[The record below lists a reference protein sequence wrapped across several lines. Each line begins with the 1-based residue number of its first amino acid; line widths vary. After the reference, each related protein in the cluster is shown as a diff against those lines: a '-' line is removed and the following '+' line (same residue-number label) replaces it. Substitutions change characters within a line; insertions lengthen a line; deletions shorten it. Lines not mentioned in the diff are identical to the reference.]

1 MTFIEKTKRF
11 FEPCTYI
18 PRHILWNI
26 IQGSAL
32 SCYFIFSFEVLRNI
46 VTTLSDRDMD

>member
-11 FEPCTYI
+11 FEPCIYI

-32 SCYFIFSFEVLRNI
+32 SCYFIFSFEILRNI
-46 VTTLSDRDMD
+46 VTTLSDRDMN